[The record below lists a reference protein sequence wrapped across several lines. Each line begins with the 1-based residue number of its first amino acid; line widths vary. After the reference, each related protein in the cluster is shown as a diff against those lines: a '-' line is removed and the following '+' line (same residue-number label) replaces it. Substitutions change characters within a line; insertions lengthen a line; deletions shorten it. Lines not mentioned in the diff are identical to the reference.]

1 MLAAAQHPFVVQV
14 KGHWYT
20 EDPEQANVRKL
31 HLMMEFVPQTL
42 RSVLVYLN
50 AHEMRMKASR
60 ATEYSFQVRALRF
73 AGYGFQRTDR
83 RCALQLARALVFLE
97 AKGIMHRDIKPENVL
112 VDTASHVLKLAD
124 FGSAKEV
131 VPGENSTTY
140 ICTR

>member
-1 MLAAAQHPFVVQV
+1 MEQRSAFLNRELRICSILAAARHPFIVQV

-83 RCALQLARALVFLE
+83 RCAFAAGTSPRLLGG
-97 AKGIMHRDIKPENVL
+97 KGHHAP
-112 VDTASHVLKLAD
+112 
-124 FGSAKEV
+124 
-131 VPGENSTTY
+131 
-140 ICTR
+140 